1 MTDKPSH
8 ILERFPEM
16 KLHIELLIEEDSDF
30 SALREDYE
38 VCVEALRYWEQSKEP
53 EAKERVNEYRTLVQE
68 LEEEIVQALAGL
80 ESSRLD

>member
-30 SALREDYE
+30 LALCEDYQ
-38 VCVEALRYWEQSKEP
+38 VCIEALQHWEQSTEP
-53 EAKERVNEYRTLVQE
+53 EAKTRVNEYRILVTDI
-68 LEEEIVQALAGL
+68 EEEIVQALAGL
-80 ESSRLD
+80 EPQRLD